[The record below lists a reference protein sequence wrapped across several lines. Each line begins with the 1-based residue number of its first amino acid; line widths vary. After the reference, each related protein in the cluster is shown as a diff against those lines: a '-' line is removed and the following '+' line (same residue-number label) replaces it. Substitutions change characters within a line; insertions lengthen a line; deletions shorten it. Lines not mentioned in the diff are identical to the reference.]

1 MLSNNR
7 VIINISGTGYYVYI
21 DNKGIL
27 KELNDIDLFETLF
40 LNDEGNA
47 SKQQQNYPHNYF
59 SGVNILEK
67 GQLDIW
73 VNRKRKKTIQ
83 LSDINISNTLFP
95 ILNTEYKTHKN
106 KANQILIA
114 QQEKGLIT
122 KMMLPCAQFVTD
134 DLLLHIIHIKTDKTE
149 LKLIR
154 EITYNSK
161 QLISL
166 KNDTVVT
173 GSIID
178 RKYE

>member
-1 MLSNNR
+1 MLPNNR
-7 VIINISGTGYYVYI
+7 VIINISGTGYCVYI

-27 KELNDIDLFETLF
+27 KELNDIDLFEKLF

-59 SGVNILEK
+59 NGANMLEK

-83 LSDINISNTLFP
+83 LSEINVSSALFP
-95 ILNTEYKTHKN
+95 ILNCKYKTHKN
-106 KANQILIA
+106 KANQLLIA

-122 KMMLPCAQFVTD
+122 KMMLPCAQFVID
-134 DLLLHIIHIKTDKTE
+134 DLLLHIIHIKIEKTE

-154 EITYNSK
+154 KITYNGK

-178 RKYE
+178 RQNE